1 MKFNKKIFLAL
12 FSLTILITCKKNLLD
27 VPAIGLIDESKLENQ
42 KGVEGLL
49 IGAYSMLDGF
59 STEGVFISAFMG
71 GTASDWIYGSIC
83 GSEAYK
89 GSMLGDQ
96 PGIQD
101 LEVFVPSPQNDM
113 LAAKWSVVYAGIE
126 RANEVLSVMKKAT
139 DISPADQL
147 RITGEARFL
156 RGFYHFEVTKIFG
169 RVPYV
174 DETVTYDAGNYL
186 LPNDTLIWPAIE
198 NDFKFAMQN
207 LSGKMDE
214 PGRANKYAAE
224 AFLAK
229 AFLFQQ
235 KFADAK
241 PLLDDLINNGM
252 TASGAP
258 YKLLDHYADN
268 FNAETKNGSE
278 AVFSAQMSVNDFSG
292 GYNGNIPDIYNYPYN
307 VSGLAGGN
315 GGFFK
320 PSQYL
325 VNHFKTDPI
334 SGLPDLDHFNDI
346 DVKSDQNISSD
357 SAFTPYAGTVDP
369 RLDWTVG
376 RRGMPY
382 LDWGIHPGA
391 IWSRDQVYGGPY
403 CSIKNVYYQSQQKLI
418 SDQSFWSV
426 GASSATN
433 IDLLRFSDIL
443 LWAAETEVEIGSLD
457 KAEDYVNMI
466 RNRMSGN
473 HAGWVHQYLDNSN
486 PLGGSYTDDG
496 HLAANYFIQ
505 PYPGGYFSSQGIDVA
520 RKAVRYE
527 RMLELGMEGHRFF
540 DLVRWGIADTEIN
553 AYFQKEKNLR
563 TYMIGA
569 KFTKAVNEHFPI
581 PQTQLD
587 LSGGKMTQ
595 NPGY

>member
-1 MKFNKKIFLAL
+1 MKFKKIFLIL
-12 FSLTILITCKKNLLD
+12 FSLTMLITCKKNLLD
-27 VPAIGLIDESKLENQ
+27 VPGIGLIDESKLENQ
-42 KGVEGLL
+42 KGVEALL
-49 IGAYSMLDGF
+49 IGTYSMLDGF
-59 STEGVFISAFMG
+59 AVEPNFAFNFMG
-71 GTASDWIYGSIC
+71 GAASNWIYGSIC

-89 GSMLGDQ
+89 GSDMGDQ
-96 PGIQD
+96 PGIAD
-101 LEVFVPSPQNDM
+101 LEVFKPSPQNDM
-113 LAAKWSVVYAGIE
+113 LTAKWSVVYAGIE

-147 RITGEARFL
+147 RIAGEARFL
-156 RGFYHFEVTKIFG
+156 RGLYHFEVIKTFG
-169 RVPYV
+169 HVPYV
-174 DETVTYDAGNYL
+174 DETVTYDAGNYF

-198 NDFKFAMQN
+198 NDLKFAMQN
-207 LSGKMDE
+207 LSGKMNA

-229 AFLFQQ
+229 TFLFQQ

-241 PLLDDLINNGM
+241 PLLDDLISNGM
-252 TASGAP
+252 TASGSP
-258 YKLLDHYADN
+258 YKLFDHYADN
-268 FNAETKNGSE
+268 FNAATKNGSE
-278 AVFSAQMSVNDFSG
+278 AVFSVQMSVNDNSG
-292 GYNGNIPDIYNYPYN
+292 GYNGNIPDIYNYPQ
-307 VSGLAGGN
+307 GLAGIN

-334 SGLPDLDHFNDI
+334 SGLPDLDHFNDS

-357 SAFTPYAGTVDP
+357 SAFTPYTGTIDP

-376 RRGMPY
+376 RRGIPY

-403 CSIKNVYYQSQQKLI
+403 SPIKNVYYQSQQANV

-426 GASSATN
+426 NASSATN
-433 IDLLRFSDIL
+433 VDLIRFSDIL

-457 KAEDYVNMI
+457 KAEDHVNMI
-466 RNRMSGN
+466 RNRMANN
-473 HAGWVHQYLDNSN
+473 HIAWVHQYLDNSD
-486 PLGGSYTDDG
+486 PTGGSYTDDA

-505 PYPGGYFSSQGIDVA
+505 PYPVGYFSSQGIDVA

-553 AYFQKEKNLR
+553 NYFQKEKNLR

-569 KFTKAVNEHFPI
+569 KFTKGVNEYFPI
-581 PQTQLD
+581 PQTQID
-587 LSGGKMTQ
+587 LSGGKMKQ
-595 NPGY
+595 NNGY